1 MKSKKQTKNNP
12 QKTTKE
18 PKPKSNIIQTKDPLS
33 ILNSSIKET
42 LIQLGYETLTKVQ
55 QKMILEILATNK
67 QKNII
72 CKSNKGSG
80 KILSFLLPIVHQI
93 LENEKNNKEERYIII
108 TGIKERAHELY
119 SMSKELLR
127 DINGKKVCICVGG
140 ANRKKEN
147 LKLMENDV
155 KLIISTPQRI
165 IEYIK
170 NDKGKK
176 LVLNKDIKTIIF
188 DKIESMEINGY
199 MKDLKDIINIY
210 GFEKI
215 KESKNNE
222 KKIVNDN
229 INFIFYCQ
237 NDENDINDDT
247 QINNINQSYI
257 NELIN
262 FSERK
267 YDTIIIKEA
276 NKKLG
281 SNKLTD
287 ESTKH
292 KITKRGYIILDP
304 SKKFLF
310 LLTFLRKNPNK
321 KIIVFFATSKEVIF
335 YNSLFNLY
343 HLETSMIYSSSS
355 KSIKENQEILSK
367 FSKAE
372 KAFLLC
378 TDLSKMRLD
387 IPICDWILFYDAPID
402 IESFEANLVINN
414 IDKNSLNKI
423 EEIKAFMIL
432 MQNEIDLLKEKKEI
446 NIIEF
451 NLNMGN
457 IDKDQEKVEKLV
469 NTKQQNVLVN
479 AFDAYKEFL
488 FNYASRS
495 NKDIFNLDN
504 IDVSKLCKSFGF
516 KFPPY
521 INFSSLM
528 NYESISNEKK
538 SKKKSFLFPEEIEK
552 IYGNNDS

>member
-12 QKTTKE
+12 KKTSKE

-538 SKKKSFLFPEEIEK
+538 NKKKSFLFPEEIEK
-552 IYGNNDS
+552 IYGNKD

>member
-237 NDENDINDDT
+237 NDENDTNDDT

-276 NKKLG
+276 NKKLE

-538 SKKKSFLFPEEIEK
+538 NKKKSFLFPEEIEK
-552 IYGNNDS
+552 IYGNKD

>member
-276 NKKLG
+276 SKKLE

-538 SKKKSFLFPEEIEK
+538 NKKKSFLFPEEIEK
-552 IYGNNDS
+552 IYGNKD

>member
-12 QKTTKE
+12 QKTSKE

-367 FSKAE
+367 FSKTQ

-446 NIIEF
+446 NIVEF

-479 AFDAYKEFL
+479 TFDAYKEFL

-504 IDVSKLCKSFGF
+504 IDVSRLCKSFGF

-538 SKKKSFLFPEEIEK
+538 NKKKSFLFPEEIEK
-552 IYGNNDS
+552 IYGNKD

>member
-12 QKTTKE
+12 QKTSKE

-127 DINGKKVCICVGG
+127 DTNGKKVCICVGG

-276 NKKLG
+276 NKKLE
-281 SNKLTD
+281 SNKFTD

-372 KAFLLC
+372 KAILLC

-402 IESFEANLVINN
+402 IESFEANLMINN

-538 SKKKSFLFPEEIEK
+538 NKKKSFLFPEEIEK
-552 IYGNNDS
+552 IYGNKD

>member
-12 QKTTKE
+12 KKTSKE

-147 LKLMENDV
+147 LKLMENDI

-215 KESKNNE
+215 KKSKNNE

-538 SKKKSFLFPEEIEK
+538 NKKKSFLFPEEIEK
-552 IYGNNDS
+552 IYGNKD

>member
-12 QKTTKE
+12 QKTSKE
-18 PKPKSNIIQTKDPLS
+18 PKPKPNIIQTKDPLS

-276 NKKLG
+276 NKKLE

-538 SKKKSFLFPEEIEK
+538 NKKKSFLFPEEIEK
-552 IYGNNDS
+552 IYGNKD

>member
-12 QKTTKE
+12 QKTLKE

-262 FSERK
+262 FSDRK

-538 SKKKSFLFPEEIEK
+538 NKKKSFLFPEEIEK
-552 IYGNNDS
+552 IYGNKD

>member
-12 QKTTKE
+12 KKTSKE

-262 FSERK
+262 FSDRK

-276 NKKLG
+276 NKKLE

-538 SKKKSFLFPEEIEK
+538 NKKKSFLFPEEIEK
-552 IYGNNDS
+552 IYGNKD

>member
-12 QKTTKE
+12 KKTSKE

-55 QKMILEILATNK
+55 QKMILEILSTNK
-67 QKNII
+67 PKNII

-127 DINGKKVCICVGG
+127 DINGKKVCMCVGG

-237 NDENDINDDT
+237 NDENDTNDDT

-262 FSERK
+262 FSDRK

-276 NKKLG
+276 SKKLE

-504 IDVSKLCKSFGF
+504 IDVSRLCKSFGF

-538 SKKKSFLFPEEIEK
+538 NKKKSFLFPEEIEK
-552 IYGNNDS
+552 IYGNKD

>member
-12 QKTTKE
+12 QKTSKE

-33 ILNSSIKET
+33 ILNSSIKEI

-247 QINNINQSYI
+247 QINNNNQSYI

-276 NKKLG
+276 NKKLE

-367 FSKAE
+367 FAKAE

-402 IESFEANLVINN
+402 IESFEANLVVNN

-538 SKKKSFLFPEEIEK
+538 NKKKSFLFPEEIEK
-552 IYGNNDS
+552 IYGNKD

>member
-262 FSERK
+262 FSDRK

-538 SKKKSFLFPEEIEK
+538 NKKKSFLFPEEIEK
-552 IYGNNDS
+552 IYGNKD

>member
-18 PKPKSNIIQTKDPLS
+18 PKPKSNIIQIKDPLS

-276 NKKLG
+276 NKKLE

-538 SKKKSFLFPEEIEK
+538 NKKKSFLFPEEIEK
-552 IYGNNDS
+552 IYGNKD

>member
-504 IDVSKLCKSFGF
+504 IDVSRLCKSFGF

-538 SKKKSFLFPEEIEK
+538 NKKKSFLFPEEIEK
-552 IYGNNDS
+552 IYGNKD

>member
-12 QKTTKE
+12 KKTSKE

-237 NDENDINDDT
+237 NDENDINDDA

-267 YDTIIIKEA
+267 YDTTIIKEA

-402 IESFEANLVINN
+402 IESFEANLVVNN

-538 SKKKSFLFPEEIEK
+538 NKKKSFLFPEEIEK
-552 IYGNNDS
+552 IYGNKD

>member
-12 QKTTKE
+12 QKTLKE

-276 NKKLG
+276 NKKLE

-538 SKKKSFLFPEEIEK
+538 NKKKSFLFPEEIEK
-552 IYGNNDS
+552 IYGNKD

>member
-538 SKKKSFLFPEEIEK
+538 NKKKSFLFPEEIEK
-552 IYGNNDS
+552 IYGNKD

>member
-12 QKTTKE
+12 KKTSKE

-42 LIQLGYETLTKVQ
+42 LIHLGYETLTKVQ

-262 FSERK
+262 FSDRK

-276 NKKLG
+276 NKKLE

-538 SKKKSFLFPEEIEK
+538 NKKKSFLFPEEIEK
-552 IYGNNDS
+552 IYGNKD

>member
-127 DINGKKVCICVGG
+127 DINGKKVCMCVGG

-276 NKKLG
+276 NKKLE

-538 SKKKSFLFPEEIEK
+538 NKKKSFLFPEEIEK
-552 IYGNNDS
+552 IYGNKD

>member
-1 MKSKKQTKNNP
+1 
-12 QKTTKE
+12 
-18 PKPKSNIIQTKDPLS
+18 
-33 ILNSSIKET
+33 
-42 LIQLGYETLTKVQ
+42 
-55 QKMILEILATNK
+55 
-67 QKNII
+67 
-72 CKSNKGSG
+72 
-80 KILSFLLPIVHQI
+80 
-93 LENEKNNKEERYIII
+93 
-108 TGIKERAHELY
+108 
-119 SMSKELLR
+119 
-127 DINGKKVCICVGG
+127 
-140 ANRKKEN
+140 
-147 LKLMENDV
+147 
-155 KLIISTPQRI
+155 
-165 IEYIK
+165 
-170 NDKGKK
+170 
-176 LVLNKDIKTIIF
+176 
-188 DKIESMEINGY
+188 MEINGY

-276 NKKLG
+276 SKKLE

-538 SKKKSFLFPEEIEK
+538 NKKKSFLFPEEIEK
-552 IYGNNDS
+552 IYGNKD

>member
-12 QKTTKE
+12 QKTLKE
-18 PKPKSNIIQTKDPLS
+18 PKPKSIIIQTKDPLS

-276 NKKLG
+276 NKKLE

-538 SKKKSFLFPEEIEK
+538 NKKKSFLFPEEIEK
-552 IYGNNDS
+552 IYGNKD

>member
-262 FSERK
+262 FSDRK

-276 NKKLG
+276 NKKLE

-538 SKKKSFLFPEEIEK
+538 NKKKSFLFPEEIEK
-552 IYGNNDS
+552 IYGNKD

>member
-552 IYGNNDS
+552 IYGNKD

>member
-276 NKKLG
+276 NKKLE

-538 SKKKSFLFPEEIEK
+538 NKKKSFLFPEEIEK
-552 IYGNNDS
+552 IYGNKD

>member
-262 FSERK
+262 FSEIK
-267 YDTIIIKEA
+267 YDIIIIKEA
-276 NKKLG
+276 NKKLE

-538 SKKKSFLFPEEIEK
+538 NKKKSFLFPEEIEK
-552 IYGNNDS
+552 IYGNKD

>member
-12 QKTTKE
+12 QKTLKE
-18 PKPKSNIIQTKDPLS
+18 QKPKSNIIQTKDPLS

-55 QKMILEILATNK
+55 QKMILEILSTNK

-127 DINGKKVCICVGG
+127 DTNGKKVCICVGG

-247 QINNINQSYI
+247 QINNINQTYI

-276 NKKLG
+276 NKKLE
-281 SNKLTD
+281 SNKFTD

-367 FSKAE
+367 FAKAE

-423 EEIKAFMIL
+423 EEIKALMIL

-538 SKKKSFLFPEEIEK
+538 NKKKSFLFPEEIEK
-552 IYGNNDS
+552 IYGNKD

>member
-237 NDENDINDDT
+237 NDENDTNDDT

-552 IYGNNDS
+552 IYGNKD

>member
-12 QKTTKE
+12 KKTSKE

-276 NKKLG
+276 NKKLE

-538 SKKKSFLFPEEIEK
+538 NKKKSFLFPEEIEK
-552 IYGNNDS
+552 IYGNKD

>member
-12 QKTTKE
+12 KKTSKE

-199 MKDLKDIINIY
+199 MKDLKDIVNIY

-267 YDTIIIKEA
+267 YDTILIKEA

-504 IDVSKLCKSFGF
+504 IDVSRLCKSFGF

-538 SKKKSFLFPEEIEK
+538 NKKKSFLFPEEIEK
-552 IYGNNDS
+552 IYGNKD

>member
-12 QKTTKE
+12 QKTSKE

-276 NKKLG
+276 NKKLE

-402 IESFEANLVINN
+402 IESFEANLVVNN

-538 SKKKSFLFPEEIEK
+538 NKKKSFLFPEEIEK
-552 IYGNNDS
+552 IYGNKD

>member
-262 FSERK
+262 FSDRK

-276 NKKLG
+276 SKKLE

-538 SKKKSFLFPEEIEK
+538 NKKKSFLFPEEIEK
-552 IYGNNDS
+552 IYGKKD

>member
-12 QKTTKE
+12 QKTSKE

-257 NELIN
+257 DELIN

-276 NKKLG
+276 NKKLE

-538 SKKKSFLFPEEIEK
+538 NKKKSFLFPEEIEK
-552 IYGNNDS
+552 IYGNKD

>member
-12 QKTTKE
+12 KKTSKE

-262 FSERK
+262 FSDRK

-321 KIIVFFATSKEVIF
+321 KILVFFATSKEVIF

-538 SKKKSFLFPEEIEK
+538 NKKKSFLFPEEIEK
-552 IYGNNDS
+552 IYGNKD

>member
-12 QKTTKE
+12 QKTSKE

-93 LENEKNNKEERYIII
+93 LENDKNNKEERYIII

-538 SKKKSFLFPEEIEK
+538 NKKKSFLFPEEIEK
-552 IYGNNDS
+552 IYGNKD

>member
-12 QKTTKE
+12 QKTSKE

-127 DINGKKVCICVGG
+127 DINGKKVCMCVGG

-538 SKKKSFLFPEEIEK
+538 NKKKSFLFPEEIEK
-552 IYGNNDS
+552 IYGNKD

>member
-1 MKSKKQTKNNP
+1 MKSKKKTKNNP
-12 QKTTKE
+12 QKTSKE

-42 LIQLGYETLTKVQ
+42 LTQLGYETLTKVQ

-127 DINGKKVCICVGG
+127 DINCKKVCICVGG

-414 IDKNSLNKI
+414 FDKNSLNKI

-538 SKKKSFLFPEEIEK
+538 NKKKSFLFPEEIEK
-552 IYGNNDS
+552 IYGNKD

>member
-12 QKTTKE
+12 QKTSKE

-127 DINGKKVCICVGG
+127 DINGKKVCICIGG

-276 NKKLG
+276 SKKLE

-414 IDKNSLNKI
+414 FDKNSLNKI

-504 IDVSKLCKSFGF
+504 IDVSRLCKSFGF

-538 SKKKSFLFPEEIEK
+538 NKKKSFLFPEEIEK
-552 IYGNNDS
+552 IYGNKD

>member
-12 QKTTKE
+12 KKATKE

-55 QKMILEILATNK
+55 QKMILEILSTNK

-538 SKKKSFLFPEEIEK
+538 NKKKSFLFPEEIEK
-552 IYGNNDS
+552 IYGNKD